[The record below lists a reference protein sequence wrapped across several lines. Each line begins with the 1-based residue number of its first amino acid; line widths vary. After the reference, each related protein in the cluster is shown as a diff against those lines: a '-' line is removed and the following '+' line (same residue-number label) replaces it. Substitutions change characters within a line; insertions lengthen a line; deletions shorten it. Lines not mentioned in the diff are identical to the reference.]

1 MTLSPPPT
9 IPETD
14 GALGRLNAVER
25 DLLGLLGRGHT
36 AKSIATLRSMSEA
49 AVNERF
55 RSARRKTG
63 IGSSREIARLIVA
76 RENRDDFIGLAPAAA
91 SPPELRR
98 PSAPRRASPQRWRL
112 PMAAAVLLAAAIL
125 AQQTAV
131 PLASPGQSVDSSR
144 SVFTT
149 DAPRS
154 DWAALADEREARD
167 WAALGDAVAARPNL
181 TALADEVAAGG
192 KDPAWSST
200 TEAALLTAYRAHPR
214 FAEGADSL
222 QARCSATLCEVTG
235 VSPLAPN
242 DDVIAVVRFLTLTGN
257 ALGLSQVN
265 AHSRTTTDTPRK
277 VILVA
282 YWRRRTD

>member
-1 MTLSPPPT
+1 MP

-14 GALGRLNAVER
+14 RALDRLNPVER
-25 DLLGLLGRGHT
+25 DLLALLGRGHT

-76 RENRDDFIGLAPAAA
+76 RENRHDFIGLAPADEPAA
-91 SPPELRR
+91 ELPR
-98 PSAPRRASPQRWRL
+98 PDAHRRASHRWRL

-131 PLASPGQSVDSSR
+131 PLAASGQSVDSAR

-149 DAPRS
+149 DAPRP
-154 DWAALADEREARD
+154 DWAALADEVTAGRRD
-167 WAALGDAVAARPNL
+167 L
-181 TALADEVAAGG
+181 
-192 KDPAWSST
+192 AWSST
-200 TEAALLTAYRAHPR
+200 TEAALLTAYRALPL

-222 QARCSATLCEVTG
+222 QARCNATLCEVTG
-235 VSPLAPN
+235 VSPLAL
-242 DDVIAVVRFLTLTGN
+242 DGDSIAAVRFMILSGN
-257 ALGLSQVN
+257 ALGLDQEYG
-265 AHSRTTTDTPRK
+265 HSRTTTDTPQK